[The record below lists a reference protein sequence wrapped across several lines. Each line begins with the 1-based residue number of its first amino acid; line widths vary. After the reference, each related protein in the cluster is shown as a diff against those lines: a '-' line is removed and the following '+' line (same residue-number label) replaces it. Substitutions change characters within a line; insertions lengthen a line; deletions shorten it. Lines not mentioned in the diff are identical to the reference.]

1 MADNILIKNGIKLMN
16 IKETIE
22 NYIIKNTN
30 ELMSKYKIKE
40 IGIAVPGTIKDGIIL
55 MQMVYG
61 IRDEGSCYIYEEK
74 NNSFINDCNSE
85 LM

>member
-1 MADNILIKNGIKLMN
+1 
-16 IKETIE
+16 
-22 NYIIKNTN
+22 
-30 ELMSKYKIKE
+30 
-40 IGIAVPGTIKDGIIL
+40 